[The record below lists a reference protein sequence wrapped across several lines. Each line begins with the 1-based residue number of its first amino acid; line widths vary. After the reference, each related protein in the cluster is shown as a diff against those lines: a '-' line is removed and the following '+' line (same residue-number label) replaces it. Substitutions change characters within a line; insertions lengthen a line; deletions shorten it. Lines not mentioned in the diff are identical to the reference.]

1 MLIHGFFFNSR
12 NAFLKM
18 KWVVVMQ
25 PKPDIDY
32 QILDAA
38 PPERPKPDWGKVLQK
53 AASAIISNLVW
64 WYITK

>member
-1 MLIHGFFFNSR
+1 
-12 NAFLKM
+12 M

-38 PPERPKPDWGKVLQK
+38 PPERPKPDWGKVLLK